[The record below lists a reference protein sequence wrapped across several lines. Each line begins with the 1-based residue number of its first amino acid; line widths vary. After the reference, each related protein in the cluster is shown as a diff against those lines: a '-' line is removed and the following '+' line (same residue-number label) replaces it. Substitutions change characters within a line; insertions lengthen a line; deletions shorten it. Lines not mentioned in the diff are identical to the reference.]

1 MQHWWNMPH
10 PFSIADSV
18 ERLRMSGR
26 SFVRAASVCAVLA
39 SPVVAMAAG
48 GPRTLSPAFDQAAYI
63 HPQRLVA
70 VGAGVVDKQ
79 LVATDMGLP
88 LPPHTG

>member
-1 MQHWWNMPH
+1 
-10 PFSIADSV
+10 
-18 ERLRMSGR
+18 MSGR

-48 GPRTLSPAFDQAAYI
+48 GPRTLSPAFDQTAYI

-70 VGAGVVDKQ
+70 VGGGRRLNLYCGGSGKPMS
-79 LVATDMGLP
+79 VATSCLSTTP
-88 LPPHTG
+88 ATQCR